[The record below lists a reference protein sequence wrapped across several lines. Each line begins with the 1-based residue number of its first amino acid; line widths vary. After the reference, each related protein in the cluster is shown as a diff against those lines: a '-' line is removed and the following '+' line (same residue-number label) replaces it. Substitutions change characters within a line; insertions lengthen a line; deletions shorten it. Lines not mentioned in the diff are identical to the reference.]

1 MSAVAT
7 EITTEIS
14 EYTETAAAL
23 AGFRQKYE
31 KAVFPVATTD
41 GMRKAIEARR
51 ELRDTRVALEKR
63 RKEIKEPALRRCQL
77 IDSEAKRITAEL
89 EALEEP
95 IDAQIK
101 AEEQR
106 KENEKRERERII
118 AERAEKYRAA
128 VSFPA
133 ELVAKAANRSA
144 HDIEDAVGEL
154 AKANLSEDWM
164 TPEQREAIDAAIVA
178 AHDKLSE
185 MQELALAREAEAA
198 ELARQRAEL
207 ERQQAELAAAQAAAA
222 AAQEAAEA
230 AQRAAQEAE
239 ARAERERV
247 EREQAAS
254 RAAEQAAQAEALRVE
269 REAREAA
276 ERERQEAAAREAAAA
291 EARRLAEE
299 KAERARLESLSLIEA
314 ARMALAELEKLGA
327 TKTKAYRALSAAINK
342 GSK

>member
-1 MSAVAT
+1 MSAVTT
-7 EITTEIS
+7 EIT

-106 KENEKRERERII
+106 KENERRERERVI

-144 HDIEDAVGEL
+144 HDIERFIGEL
-154 AKANLSEDWM
+154 AMAVLSEEWM

-178 AHDKLSE
+178 AHDKLGD
-185 MQELALAREAEAA
+185 MHNAAIAREAEAA

-207 ERQQAELAAAQAAAA
+207 ERQQAELAAAQAAAR

-230 AQRAAQEAE
+230 ATKAAQQA
-239 ARAERERV
+239 V
-247 EREQAAS
+247 ERA
-254 RAAEQAAQAEALRVE
+254 E
-269 REAREAA
+269 REAREAQARADREREEQARAAENARREAEAA
-276 ERERQEAAAREAAAA
+276 ERAREAREAAAREAAAA
-291 EARRLAEE
+291 EAQRQAEE
-299 KAERARLESLSLIEA
+299 AAETARLESLPLYEA
-314 ARMALAELEKLGA
+314 CHMALEELELLGA
-327 TKTKAYRALSAAINK
+327 KNSKAYRALSAAINK
-342 GSK
+342 GEKA